1 MDALTQVEEAFNAKD
16 GNVKVVRTQVSEMH
30 DKLLTSI
37 AGGTA
42 PIWVSVVFHMQSYL
56 CAIRLQG

>member
-1 MDALTQVEEAFNAKD
+1 MDALTQVEKAFNAKD

-42 PIWVSVVFHMQSYL
+42 PDLGVCCVSYGTGYVFR
-56 CAIRLQG
+56 AR